1 MTQHQKNNP
10 VSLKK
15 MRRLMWL
22 MGVVQIPMIAYT
34 KPRLQHLDDH
44 KAIVTIKLR
53 RRTKNHLKSMYFGAL
68 AVGAD
73 VAAGIHAYY
82 FAKKSNA
89 QISFAFKSVNG
100 QFLQR
105 ATSTISFES
114 VDGKLVE
121 QTFEKA
127 LSTGERV
134 NQMVMVNAFNTA
146 REIVATFEMEISVKV
161 KSKK

>member
-1 MTQHQKNNP
+1 MKQQQKNNP

-15 MRRLMWL
+15 MQRLMWL
-22 MGVVQIPMIAYT
+22 MGVVQIPMIAFA
-34 KPRLQHLDDH
+34 KPRLKQLDDD
-44 KAIVTIKLR
+44 KAVVRIRLR
-53 RRTKNHLKSMYFGAL
+53 RRTRNHLKSMYFGAL

-82 FAKKSNA
+82 FAKKSGDN
-89 QISFAFKSVNG
+89 ISFAFKSVNG

-105 ATSTISFES
+105 ATTDVSFES

-121 QTFEKA
+121 SAFLEAKKTK
-127 LSTGERV
+127 ERV
-134 NQMVMVNAFNTA
+134 NQMVMVNAYNTQ

-161 KSKK
+161 K